1 MLLKKD
7 NSCLLL
13 IDAQEKLIH
22 HINQS
27 EAVIARCE
35 WLMQLATQLDVPQ
48 IISEQYPQGLGHTI
62 APLTAVIPTHA
73 PIDKVHFSCWREPRF
88 KTQLEAI
95 NRKQLVLIGIE
106 AHVCVL
112 QSAMDLL
119 AAGFEVFVVVD
130 AVGSRHELDYK
141 YGLKRMKQAG
151 IQLVTAEMVFF
162 EWLEHSKIPGF
173 KELSKQFLQ

>member
-27 EAVIARCE
+27 EAVIARCQ
-35 WLMQLATQLDVPQ
+35 WLIQLATKLDVPQ
-48 IISEQYPQGLGHTI
+48 IISEQYPQGLGNTTASLAALIPNHT
-62 APLTAVIPTHA
+62 A
-73 PIDKVHFSCWREPRF
+73 IDKVHFSCWREPRF
-88 KTQLEAI
+88 KKQLQDM

-112 QSAMDLL
+112 QTAMDLND
-119 AAGFEVFVVVD
+119 AGFEVFVVVD
-130 AVGSRHELDYK
+130 AVGSRHEIDYK

-162 EWLEHSKIPGF
+162 EWLEHSKISGF